1 MNQKLPPFVL
11 FLAML
16 AVSFFAAACNQGS
29 QSGDSPAGRI
39 IVITE
44 PDSAEITFNGRLA
57 GMEINGVAA
66 GDHLITA
73 SRPGY
78 RTARK
83 TVTVFNQEVS
93 ITMRLEP
100 VRGLLL
106 VESEPSG
113 AQVKVGTIATGNTP
127 LLVPDCPLGTYPV
140 SFSKIGYKSST
151 VQVTID
157 SRVPKKVFGELQ
169 SNTGGLSIRSF
180 PEGAA
185 VTLDGGRKGVTPVT
199 IENLD
204 TGRYDIALALDGYKP
219 YSERVSILAGESAS
233 VQAEMV
239 ALPGG
244 IRVSSVPTK
253 ARVYLDDQ
261 LKGETIAHLRPVE
274 PGTHTLKIE
283 KTGYETMSRTVT
295 VERGKDITETFELV
309 KNAGKLVVTTYPA
322 GVTVIVDGEKAGV
335 TKPRRSA
342 TDNASEV
349 FEVDMLTK
357 GVHTLQLVRDK
368 HETHKEEF
376 EISGDEAVTI
386 SQELK
391 RLFVEDW
398 VIWVRGRRWVGSKVE
413 KHINGDVTMETAP
426 GIVRRF
432 LASEIQKQ
440 EAYVK
445 KQ

>member
-1 MNQKLPPFVL
+1 MNHAFTPVLTLLLLPLVL
-11 FLAML
+11 FWTG
-16 AVSFFAAACNQGS
+16 CNKGS
-29 QSGDSPAGRI
+29 QSNAAKTGRI
-39 IVITE
+39 VVITE
-44 PDSAEITFNGRLA
+44 PENAEITCDGRLA
-57 GMEINGVAA
+57 GAEITGLAA

-73 SRPGY
+73 SRPGF
-78 RTARK
+78 RTTRK
-83 TVTVFNQEVS
+83 TVAVGSQEVS
-93 ITMRLEP
+93 VSIRLEP

-106 VESEPSG
+106 VESEPPG
-113 AQVKVGTIATGNTP
+113 AQAKVGTIANGDTP

-140 SFSKIGYKSST
+140 TFSKVGYKSST

-157 SRVPKKVFGELQ
+157 SRIPKKVFGELM
-169 SNTGGLSIRSF
+169 SNTGGLTIRSM
-180 PEGAA
+180 PPGAS
-185 VTLDGGRKGVTPVT
+185 VKVDGGRRGETPVT

-204 TGRYDIALALDGYKP
+204 TGRYEVELEMAGYKP
-219 YSERVSILAGESAS
+219 YSERVSIVAGESAG
-233 VQAEMV
+233 VEAELTP
-239 ALPGG
+239 LPGG
-244 IRVSSVPTK
+244 IRVASVPTK
-253 ARVYLDDQ
+253 ARVYLDGQ
-261 LKGETIAHLRPVE
+261 LKGETIADLRPVE
-274 PGTHTLKIE
+274 PGVHTLKIE

-309 KNAGKLVVTTYPA
+309 KNSGKLVVTTYPA

-349 FEVDMLTK
+349 FEVDMLSK

-386 SQELK
+386 SHELT